1 MLSRIMVAFTLPL
14 MRTERVHSMA
24 VPSQARGLGLHRNS
38 QRVHVSETLGYAT
51 TFGLV
56 STDDDREHAF
66 DQLSL
71 EASRFACKIGIG
83 RHESLSDL
91 KQVEG
96 GNDMGPSPKEI
107 FYSALGSCTIM
118 TIRTFFENTKA
129 RKGSSWAESDL
140 MNIAVMLDEVKGAHA
155 HIPEGINIFIKF
167 EGNLSPLQKERL
179 VQAANNCPVKQM
191 MSAGI
196 VINIVAL

>member
-1 MLSRIMVAFTLPL
+1 MLSRIMVAVTLPL
-14 MRTERVHSMA
+14 MRLERVHSNA
-24 VPSQARGLGLHRNS
+24 APSQARVLWTHRNS
-38 QRVHVSETLGYAT
+38 QRVHVSETSGYTT
-51 TFGLV
+51 TFGLE
-56 STDDDREHAF
+56 STDNDRKHIS
-66 DQLSL
+66 DQLDL
-71 EASRFACKIGIG
+71 EISRFACKIGIG
-83 RHESLSDL
+83 QHVSLSDL
-91 KQVEG
+91 KHAEG
-96 GNDMGPSPKEI
+96 GIDMGPSPKEI

-167 EGNLSPLQKERL
+167 EGNLTQSQKERL

-191 MSAGI
+191 MSAGLL
-196 VINIVAL
+196 INTVAM